1 MYFIFI
7 YCLDNE
13 RVVNIVV
20 GLHLANIQDD
30 PVIVIAVIAAIVSPI
45 VVIVS
50 LDQGLDLLELL
61 QAGFLPEI
69 AATTCKHVQCPL
81 STSFQLANDRNYH

>member
-30 PVIVIAVIAAIVSPI
+30 PVIVIAAIVSPI

-69 AATTCKHVQCPL
+69 AATTCKHVHCPL
-81 STSFQLANDRNYH
+81 LFNLPTTEITIK

>member
-30 PVIVIAVIAAIVSPI
+30 PVIVIAAIVSPI